1 MIRLLIGMLVLAAAL
16 SAQVKGIL
24 RPRVGPKAR
33 ATQVEKFSHMSP
45 QERKRAIEKLPPERQ
60 KQIERNV
67 ERYNQLSDEEKEKL
81 RNRLEHFNSLSVEDQ
96 RRTRQLSREVTDMP
110 EARRLEVRR
119 EMARLRR
126 MNEEQR
132 KKRLSSDQYKE
143 KYSADEKRVIE
154 ELTALTVE

>member
-24 RPRVGPKAR
+24 RPRAPKAR
-33 ATQVEKFSHMSP
+33 TTQVEKFSHMSP

-81 RNRLEHFNSLSVEDQ
+81 RSRLEHFNSLSAEDQ
-96 RRTRQLSREVTDMP
+96 RRTRQLSREVTEMP
-110 EARRLEVRR
+110 EARRAEVRR

-132 KKRLSSDQYKE
+132 KKRLASGQYKD
-143 KYSADEKRVIE
+143 KYSTDEKRVIE